1 MIAQT
6 ATKIRV
12 QMEHFSGN
20 LSKGLCKTARR
31 FVAEAIYG
39 IQARQSVHLTEISR
53 SLEESIPLIKTENR
67 LSRNLAKPQ
76 IRPVLQSALLREG
89 SRRIGRDTLL
99 ILDLSDVVKP
109 YAEKMQFLARVRDG
123 STGELANGYWLCQVI
138 GVECEGNE
146 IVPLYGQLY
155 SQRATDFVSENEEIL
170 TAFRLVSKAAKKR
183 GVWVLD
189 RGGDRRDLYKEL
201 VPKSKGLR
209 FLIRQKGDRHLLCG
223 RRKMPTEE
231 MARFCPLPYQDTM
244 VHEEK
249 GQERVRHLMYG
260 FQAVRLPEHPEV
272 PLWLVVVRGLGKK
285 PLMLLTNV
293 PMRKNRK
300 VLWWAVSSYLT
311 RWRAE
316 ETIRFGKQSYQ
327 IEDVRVMSYERLR
340 NMFCL
345 VMAAMFFTS
354 VVLGT
359 KMKLSILVSH
369 VFKAA
374 KRLFGIPDFRYY
386 ALSDGLKAVLTRFPR
401 RSPPPGT
408 GKSHPDQFLLFG
420 T

>member
-1 MIAQT
+1 M
-6 ATKIRV
+6 
-12 QMEHFSGN
+12 S
-20 LSKGLCKTARR
+20 
-31 FVAEAIYG
+31 
-39 IQARQSVHLTEISR
+39 QA
-53 SLEESIPLIKTENR
+53 
-67 LSRNLAKPQ
+67 
-76 IRPVLQSALLREG
+76 
-89 SRRIGRDTLL
+89 
-99 ILDLSDVVKP
+99 VK
-109 YAEKMQFLARVRDG
+109 
-123 STGELANGYWLCQVI
+123 
-138 GVECEGNE
+138 
-146 IVPLYGQLY
+146 
-155 SQRATDFVSENEEIL
+155 
-170 TAFRLVSKAAKKR
+170 KK

-189 RGGDRRDLYKEL
+189 RGGDRRELYDEL
-201 VPKSKGLR
+201 APKSKGLR

-223 RRKMPTEE
+223 RHKLPTRQI
-231 MARFCPLPYQDTM
+231 ARDSLLPYMSTM
-244 VHEEK
+244 VREQKGVEK
-249 GQERVRHLMYG
+249 VCHITYG
-260 FQAVRLPEHPEV
+260 FQPVRLPEHPEV
-272 PLWLVVVRGLGKK
+272 PLWLVVVRGFGEETM
-285 PLMLLTNV
+285 MLLTNV

-311 RWRAE
+311 RWRVE

-327 IEDVRVMSYERLR
+327 IEDVRVMTYDRLR

-359 KMKLSILVSH
+359 KMKLSILASH